1 MGQRV
6 KRLGIL
12 AAGLT
17 LGMGGF
23 TVASAPAFADCS
35 SYGPSTCTASS
46 SGSPSDGG
54 SPTAAPALA
63 SGSSGLAFT
72 GADVEL
78 ASAVAAGAIATGGL
92 LVLAGRRRRAA
103 S

>member
-1 MGQRV
+1 M
-6 KRLGIL
+6 

-46 SGSPSDGG
+46 SGSPSAPDGG

-63 SGSSGLAFT
+63 SGSSALAFT